1 MINHVTV
8 KVKDFEKEEAFYEA
22 ALTPPGYGK
31 GPAFPGVQA
40 FVAEDGSAVWVST
53 AAEGDAVAPIHVAFQ
68 AADNDAVKAFYEAGL
83 ANGGTDTTANPARAR
98 TTARPIMPLSCMIRK
113 ATTSKPCSPEC
124 CTRLR
129 T

>member
-8 KVKDFEKEEAFYEA
+8 KVKDFEKEE
-22 ALTPPGYGK
+22 
-31 GPAFPGVQA
+31 
-40 FVAEDGSAVWVST
+40 
-53 AAEGDAVAPIHVAFQ
+53 
-68 AADNDAVKAFYEAGL
+68 AFYEAGL

>member
-8 KVKDFEKEEAFYEA
+8 KVKDFDKEEAFYEA
-22 ALTPPGYGK
+22 ALAPLGYGK

-83 ANGGTDTTANPARAR
+83 ANGGTDP
-98 TTARPIMPLSCMIRK
+98 RPNYGPTYY
-113 ATTSKPCSPEC
+113 AAFVHDPEGNNIEAM
-124 CTRLR
+124 LA
-129 T
+129 